1 MVALTTCLECCNSK
15 EAFVCFSFKIGNIL
29 ANLYA
34 QVEELTLDKKR
45 DYFCTEMAVKDWDG
59 NT

>member
-1 MVALTTCLECCNSK
+1 MVALTTGLECCDSK
-15 EAFVCFSFKIGNIL
+15 EAFVCFSFNTGTIL

-45 DYFCTEMAVKDWDG
+45 NYFCTEMAMKDLDG
-59 NT
+59 NA